1 MNEYLKFFNGF
12 QVGDPIADHNCWERP
27 EDMDTAR
34 TVYTVE
40 APNPAS
46 DVAGETAAAL
56 AAASMAFK
64 SSDPGYAETLLR
76 TSTRVFQYADSYRGA
91 YSDNADIREGVC
103 PFYCDFDGYQVS
115 KTITF
120 AC

>member
-1 MNEYLKFFNGF
+1 M
-12 QVGDPIADHNCWERP
+12 GDPNGDHICWERP
-27 EDMDTAR
+27 EDMDTPR
-34 TVYTVE
+34 VVYAVD

-56 AAASMAFK
+56 AASSMAFR

-76 TSTRVFQYADSYRGA
+76 NAINAFQFADSYRGA
-91 YSDNADIREGVC
+91 YSGNSNIKDGAC

-115 KTITF
+115 RNSLMI
-120 AC
+120 

>member
-1 MNEYLKFFNGF
+1 MLIS
-12 QVGDPIADHNCWERP
+12 QVGDPNVDHSCWERP

-34 TVYTVE
+34 TVYAVD

-56 AAASMAFK
+56 AAASIAFR

-76 TSTRVFQYADSYRGA
+76 NAVKAFQFADTYRGA
-91 YSDNADIREGVC
+91 YSDNSDVRTGAC

-115 KTITF
+115 IC
-120 AC
+120 ACL